1 MLQKG
6 CRCHQGACHRY
17 PHQHHGESTDLTSS
31 STVKLSDST
40 VGCRFPRTHGFA
52 WLASTR
58 VSAKYLSRGA
68 IQVGL
73 ELPRTVRAFLAS
85 GLMPAR
91 FLPGTTGTKL
101 VNYVVS
107 DRVIRSESFH
117 TELFNMS
124 DFELY
129 VVSLCVSLLMGLTC
143 LALSLTHLLSEVLRK
158 CRICTWRRWHIFHS
172 RFRCVGV
179 TIQRSEVSFSITLE
193 RWSSRC

>member
-129 VVSLCVSLLMGLTC
+129 VVSLCVSIDGTDISC
-143 LALSLTHLLSEVLRK
+143 VVFNPPSLRSPPEMQNLYVEKVAYIPFAIQVRW
-158 CRICTWRRWHIFHS
+158 CTDS
-172 RFRCVGV
+172 
-179 TIQRSEVSFSITLE
+179 TP
-193 RWSSRC
+193 